1 MHDELMDADLN
12 DLEILKEFTLE
23 SKLLMCQQLSCRIM
37 TASGVDIRKAYEENI
52 MPWEL
57 ETFTAYSILF
67 DDASANKTLDV
78 ETFSRCITLIRNY
91 WPNKLSEA
99 EKDGVYPE
107 TFIMISALQ
116 QYPVQGVY
124 LQKLF
129 RSHYF
134 FTFTNENLDMKKIFN
149 QKMGVEYERL
159 ELFAFVLFFSMC
171 GDLSGEVPN
180 EVRCKWVGNLLK
192 DSEVCT
198 LLSINIDDYKKQL
211 EDLNGKSVED
221 QFYGLK
227 TQYIYPL
234 IEKEISYIFHRHI
247 W

>member
-134 FTFTNENLDMKKIFN
+134 FTFTNENI
-149 QKMGVEYERL
+149 GVQGVQTR
-159 ELFAFVLFFSMC
+159 
-171 GDLSGEVPN
+171 
-180 EVRCKWVGNLLK
+180 
-192 DSEVCT
+192 
-198 LLSINIDDYKKQL
+198 
-211 EDLNGKSVED
+211 
-221 QFYGLK
+221 
-227 TQYIYPL
+227 
-234 IEKEISYIFHRHI
+234 
-247 W
+247 

>member
-198 LLSINIDDYKKQL
+198 LLSINIFDGYL
-211 EDLNGKSVED
+211 PARRATSGRSALPCCG
-221 QFYGLK
+221 
-227 TQYIYPL
+227 
-234 IEKEISYIFHRHI
+234 
-247 W
+247 